1 MAPPTYAGMSGRKL
15 SLTVSTIATMGFLLF
30 GYDQGV
36 MSGIISDPA
45 FNDMF
50 TATKGDNTMQATVTA
65 VYEVGCLFGAILAL
79 LFGDRLGRRW
89 MVIIG
94 ATVMIV
100 GVVIQVSAMPG
111 SLPLLQFIFGRVITG
126 IGNGMNTSTIP
137 TYQAECSKTS
147 NRGLLICIEGGIIA
161 IGTAIA
167 YWIDYGAHYG
177 PQDLVWRFPIA
188 FQVFFGIIIIVGM
201 VYLPESPRYLIAHD
215 KIADGERVLAA
226 LAGTEI
232 DDHHTQLEKTLILD
246 SVRASGAVKA
256 KFTDLLTGGPSQHLR
271 RMLVGSSSQMFQQI
285 SGCNAVIYYLP
296 VLLEQSI
303 GQSHNFALLIGGIN
317 MICYAIFATFSW
329 FFIEKIGRRK
339 LFLGGSYGQCAAMII
354 VFGCLIPGDS
364 QTAKGAVFG
373 FFLYMCF
380 FGATWLPL
388 PWLYPAEL
396 SPIKTRAKANAISTC
411 NNWLFNFTVVM
422 ITPVMVEHIGWGTY
436 LFFAAWNAV
445 FIPIIWFF
453 YPETAGRSLEEIDLI
468 FAKGYVEKMN
478 YVRASKELP
487 KLSDEEIE
495 AKAAEYG
502 ILNNDEKIEERIA
515 EHHPPDSQ
523 EYSSYLPTQ
532 M

>member
-50 TATKGDNTMQATVTA
+50 TATKDDNTMQATVTA

-79 LFGDRLGRRW
+79 LFGDRTGRRW
-89 MVIIG
+89 MVIAG
-94 ATVMIV
+94 ATIMIV
-100 GVVIQVSAMPG
+100 GVVIQVAAMPG

-201 VYLPESPRYLIAHD
+201 FYLPESPRYLIAHD
-215 KIADGERVLAA
+215 KVAEGERVLAA

-232 DDHHTQLEKTLILD
+232 EDRHTQTEKNLILD
-246 SVRASGAVKA
+246 SVRASGATKA
-256 KFTDLLTGGPSQHLR
+256 KFSDLLTGGPSQHLR

-354 VFGCLIPGDS
+354 
-364 QTAKGAVFG
+364 
-373 FFLYMCF
+373 
-380 FGATWLPL
+380 
-388 PWLYPAEL
+388 
-396 SPIKTRAKANAISTC
+396 TRAKANAISTC

-468 FAKGYVEKMN
+468 FAKGYVEKMS
-478 YVRASKELP
+478 YVRAAKELP
-487 KLSDEEIE
+487 KLSDDEIE

-502 ILNNDEKIEERIA
+502 ILNNNEKVEERIA
-515 EHHPPDSQ
+515 EHAPQDSQ
-523 EYSSYLPTQ
+523 EYSSYLPSQ
-532 M
+532 L